1 MGATLA
7 ELTRPLKSSPLLA
20 DAVDELSQ
28 WLADERVRRQQFHQD
43 ITPEMKAEFIDGE
56 VVLHSPAQNGHLD
69 VTSRLS
75 RLLSLYV
82 DLRRLGEVK
91 IEKCLVVFPRN
102 DYEPDLVFFRAEKAA
117 GFAPGTMKFPVPDLI
132 VEVLSD
138 STEAQDR
145 GVKFDDYEAHGVG
158 EYWIVDTE
166 ARTVEQYVLRAGR
179 YELRMKAG
187 SGELASEV
195 ITGLRLPVEALF
207 SSAANLAAVQ
217 LWLGQQN

>member
-1 MGATLA
+1 MSATLA
-7 ELTRPLKSSPLLA
+7 ELTRPLKASPLLA
-20 DAVDELSQ
+20 DVVDELTR
-28 WLADERVRRQQFHQD
+28 WLAAERARRQRFYQD
-43 ITPEMKAEFIDGE
+43 ITPEMKAEFIEGE
-56 VVLHSPAQNGHLD
+56 VVLHSPARNGHLD

-82 DLRRLGEVK
+82 DVHRLGEVK

-102 DYEPDLVFFRAEKAA
+102 DYEPDLVFFRADKAA

-138 STEAQDR
+138 TTEARDR

-158 EYWIVDTE
+158 EYWIVDPE
-166 ARTVEQYVLRAGR
+166 AKTVEQYVLRAGR
-179 YELRMKAG
+179 YELRMKAA

-195 ITGLRLPVEALF
+195 ITGLRFPVKALF
-207 SSAANLAAVQ
+207 DSEANLAAVQ
-217 LWLGQQN
+217 RWLGQ